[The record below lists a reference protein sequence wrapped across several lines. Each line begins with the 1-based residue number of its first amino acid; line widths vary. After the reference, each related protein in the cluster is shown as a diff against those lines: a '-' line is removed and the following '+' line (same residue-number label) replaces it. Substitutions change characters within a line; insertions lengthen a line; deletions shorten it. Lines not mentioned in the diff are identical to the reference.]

1 MKEAS
6 HKRLYAILIYLYEIS
21 RKGKYI
27 ETENRSMVSWNWG
40 DGDVINWIMVMVHN
54 CKIF

>member
-6 HKRLYAILIYLYEIS
+6 HKRLHAVLIYLYEIS

-27 ETENRSMVSWNWG
+27 ETENRSMVSGNWG
-40 DGDVINWIMVMVHN
+40 DGNVINWIVVMVHN